1 MGFAFFFFIAWLTVA
16 AFGFMKKQLTLVE
29 NTVVLLLIT
38 VISINWSWI
47 IFEELKLVVISREPV
62 NYTAFLIHRSI
73 TVPLIVVITINLVK
87 RMATNH
93 RAWLMVVGAVLLQF
107 VFVLLGRFFGISHS
121 VHWNLTYDLVYFAV
135 LQVIAHYF
143 LKYYR
148 HLGRRG
154 VERA

>member
-1 MGFAFFFFIAWLTVA
+1 
-16 AFGFMKKQLTLVE
+16 MKKQLTLAE
-29 NTVVLLLIT
+29 NTVVLLLIM

-47 IFEELKLVVISREPV
+47 IFEELKLVVISQEPV

-73 TVPLIVVITINLVK
+73 TVPLIVVIAINLVK
-87 RMATNH
+87 RTSTIY
-93 RAWLMVVGAVLLQF
+93 RALLTIGLSVLLQF
-107 VFVLLGRFFGISHS
+107 VFVLIGRFFGISRS

-154 VERA
+154 GERA